1 MEKYFAINKEGC
13 SIRCKLYC
21 DKISDI
27 RKAVLYTHGF
37 AGNKDTA
44 SAKKFAERV
53 LTKYKGIAILTFD
66 LPCHGDDVRK
76 KMSLQDC
83 MTYLAIIIRYIR
95 EELHAEEIYSYAM
108 SFGAYLNLR
117 YLAEFGDPFV
127 RIALRSPAINMYES
141 LTSRI
146 MRDGEFDAIMK
157 GKTVPVGFD
166 NKIGVGRQFLE
177 ELESNDIRKISYLDY
192 ADDILIIHGMLDEV
206 IPISV
211 SKAFADDNVIEFLPV
226 EHADHRFQNPACMET
241 AIKAILQFFKFT

>member
-117 YLAEFGDPFV
+117 YIAEFGCPFV
-127 RIALRSPAINMYES
+127 KIALRSPAINMYES

-146 MRDGEFDAIMK
+146 MRDGEYEAIMK
-157 GKTVPVGFD
+157 GKSMPVGFD
-166 NKIGVGRQFLE
+166 NKIEVGRQFLE
-177 ELESNDIRKISYLDY
+177 ELESNDIRKTDFLDY

-206 IPISV
+206 IPVSV
-211 SKAFADDNVIEFLPV
+211 SRAFADDNVIEFLPV
-226 EHADHRFQNPACMET
+226 ERADHRFQNPACMET
-241 AIKAILQFFKFT
+241 AIKALLQFFKFT